1 MSKTPE
7 ELAEEYA
14 VITTNNLFYREPL
27 SNAFLAGY
35 KAGERSQEAKIKELQ
50 NAIIQSVNAMAGV
63 KYDDE
68 NT

>member
-1 MSKTPE
+1 MKTPE
-7 ELAEEYA
+7 ELAQSYVAHIVE
-14 VITTNNLFYREPL
+14 NDREAHVATL
-27 SNAFLAGY
+27 GYLAGY

-63 KYDDE
+63 QYDDE